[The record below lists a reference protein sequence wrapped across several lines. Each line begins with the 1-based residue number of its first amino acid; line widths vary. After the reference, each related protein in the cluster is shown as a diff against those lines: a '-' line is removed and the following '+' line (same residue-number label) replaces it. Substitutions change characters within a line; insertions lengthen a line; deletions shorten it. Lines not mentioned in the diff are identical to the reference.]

1 MLIQENV
8 RKLFKLEDD
17 FGQVIRKTKVNVNF
31 LFKLRFHLDR
41 VEKKQ
46 QKIKLRKLRSLSP
59 NSVYKKLLIERFYE
73 DLPHFRFKLDFVKFC
88 NSNVEDFENLFN
100 ILTLDNMPGFIK
112 KNKVPFNSVKN
123 LVVNRHLYLDFENNE
138 REVVNSRWDFVSGEL
153 SEDNSNDSEVA
164 QEIDD
169 NRAQLKDN
177 RLEAKF
183 VSKNVINLS
192 QRQLTKSEIS
202 LLSKG
207 LKFVP
212 TPNMIDKAKLKQELE
227 VFGRKLRLMWHF
239 RNDERIFDC
248 NTKFRPKSTFNPKNK
263 DVTIETYLSSLEEN
277 LLDIDIPKDKFNNLS
292 KEERDALYSL
302 KNDNTIVIKGAGK
315 GSAVVVW
322 DREDYLKEAHKQLSD
337 EEVCEEVTNDPS
349 TLESTIFTVLNK
361 IRARGDLSAD
371 NLEYFLNKDPK
382 FARFYLLPKNHKR
395 LHNVPGR
402 PVISNCGYYTEN
414 ISSFLDYHLKPLAKK
429 VESYIKD
436 TNHFLKKLKELG
448 SLPKNAILCTIDVVG
463 LYPNIPHKEGL
474 ASIRKHLDNREN
486 KEVTTDTLVELADIV
501 LKNNYFQFLDKIF
514 KQKRG
519 TAIGTK
525 FAPPYYILFMA
536 DLEKH
541 LLSDIDL
548 KPYIW

>member
-1 MLIQENV
+1 MEFCGNWRKEKLDYQLRLCDMLIQENV
-8 RKLFKLEDD
+8 RKLLKLEDD
-17 FGQVIRKTKVNVNF
+17 FGQVIRKFKVNVNF

-73 DLPHFRFKLDFVKFC
+73 HLPHFRLKLDFVKFC

-100 ILTLDNMPGFIK
+100 ILTIDNMPGFIE

-138 REVVNSRWDFVSGEL
+138 REVVNSTWDFVSGEL

-177 RLEAKF
+177 RLEGKF
-183 VSKNVINLS
+183 VTKNVINLS

-212 TPNMIDKAKLKQELE
+212 TPNRIDKAKLKQELE

-248 NTKFRPKSTFNPKNK
+248 NKKFRPKSTFNPKNK
-263 DVTIETYLSSLEEN
+263 DVIIETYLSSLEEK
-277 LLDIDIPKDKFNNLS
+277 LLDIEIP
-292 KEERDALYSL
+292 
-302 KNDNTIVIKGAGK
+302 
-315 GSAVVVW
+315 
-322 DREDYLKEAHKQLSD
+322 
-337 EEVCEEVTNDPS
+337 
-349 TLESTIFTVLNK
+349 
-361 IRARGDLSAD
+361 
-371 NLEYFLNKDPK
+371 
-382 FARFYLLPKNHKR
+382 RFYLLPKIHKR

-414 ISSFLDYHLKPLAKK
+414 ISSFLDYYLKPLAKK

-486 KEVTTDTLVELADIV
+486 KEVSTDTLVELADIV
-501 LKNNYFQFLDKIF
+501 LKNNYFQFLDKTC

-525 FAPPYYILFMA
+525 FAPPYSILFMA
-536 DLEKH
+536 DLEKR

-548 KPYIW
+548 KPYIWWRYIDDIFLIWEHGEE